1 MLIPACGGEQIANVM
16 ASDCYKDA
24 ETMKLTQLLTV
35 SVVLTLLATPLAK
48 PLSAYEAQ
56 RRPSAASDTNQAIG
70 SAAKPKSSAKS
81 DEKESAAKESDQE
94 DTAEKQTI
102 QFAEIKLSGLMPEG
116 PSLPGLFGEVT
127 DSLNKIEERLEKAID
142 DDGIQGIVLKIDNPV
157 VGLGTINE
165 LHHAIQK
172 VRKAGKKVHAQLE
185 TAMLSD
191 YLIATACDEISMPE
205 SGMLLITGLRAE
217 VGFYKNLL
225 DMLDIEADI
234 LRVGKYKSAAE
245 PYTRTEMSPE
255 FREELEEIL
264 DDQYGYIVRTIA
276 KSRGLTEEQVK
287 NAIDSGPHTAPAA
300 AKAGLIDHV
309 RYPGE
314 LKAAVLKEKQNAE
327 FELVQKY
334 GKKKVDTDFEGF
346 TGMMKL
352 INLMMGVE
360 PGTKKSKQPQ
370 VAIIY
375 ATGAI
380 MGGRGTSGPFGEDV
394 IGAESMV
401 GTIRKANENDR
412 VKAIVLRVNSPGG
425 SAIASDLIWKALEE
439 VDKPFVVSMG
449 DVAGSGGYYI
459 SMGADYIFVEPGTI
473 TGSIGVVGGKL
484 ALQGLFNKLGIT
496 TSVVSRGKNSG
507 ALSATVP
514 FSDSERE
521 AMQKMMNE
529 IYEVFTRKAAAGRD
543 MELDKLKE
551 LAGGRIYCG
560 ERAVKLG
567 LVDEVGTL
575 DQAIAKAAEL
585 AELDVDDI
593 EELLLP
599 KPTSPFEQLF
609 GPIDAESRVQ
619 AATGLEAY
627 APQELLQTLR
637 QAMMIERLSAN
648 DPRLLLM
655 PFELQIK

>member
-1 MLIPACGGEQIANVM
+1 
-16 ASDCYKDA
+16 
-24 ETMKLTQLLTV
+24 MKLAHLLIIPVT
-35 SVVLTLLATPLAK
+35 LALLASPLTAEE
-48 PLSAYEAQ
+48 SQ
-56 RRPSAASDTNQAIG
+56 RRPGGANAAQESG
-70 SAAKPKSSAKS
+70 SAAAKAKAASSSK
-81 DEKESAAKESDQE
+81 EKEE
-94 DTAEKQTI
+94 DKASEDEPAEKQSI

-127 DSLNKIEERLEKAID
+127 ESLNKIEERLEKATSD
-142 DDGIQGIVLKIDNPV
+142 NGIQGVVLKIDNPIV
-157 VGLGTINE
+157 KLGTIHE
-165 LHHAIQK
+165 IRHAIAK
-172 VRKAGKKVHAQLE
+172 VRKAGKKVYAQLE

-191 YLIATACDEISMPE
+191 LLIASACDEISMPE

-225 DMLDIEADI
+225 DKLDIEADI
-234 LRVGKYKSAAE
+234 LRVGKFKSAAE

-255 FREELEEIL
+255 FRQELEELL
-264 DDQYGYIVRTIA
+264 DDQYGYIVKTLA
-276 KSRGLTEEQVK
+276 ESRGLTEQQVTD
-287 NAIDSGPHTAPAA
+287 AIDSGPHSAETAV
-300 AKAGLIDHV
+300 KVGLIDAV
-309 RYPGE
+309 RYPTDLE
-314 LKAAVLKEKQNAE
+314 QAVLEDKDNAE

-352 INLMMGVE
+352 MNLMMGVE
-360 PGTKKSKQPQ
+360 PGTKKSRKPQ
-370 VAIIY
+370 VAVIY

-380 MGGRGTSGPFGEDV
+380 MPGRGTSGPFGEDV

-401 GTIRKANENDR
+401 DTIRKANENDR

-425 SAIASDLIWKALEE
+425 SALASDLIWKALEE

-484 ALQGLFNKLGIT
+484 AFEGLFNKLGIT

-514 FSDSERE
+514 FSESERK

-529 IYEVFTRKAAAGRD
+529 VYEIFTRKAAEGRD
-543 MELDKLKE
+543 MELAKLKE
-551 LAGGRIYCG
+551 LAGGRIYSG
-560 ERAVKLG
+560 ERAVEIG

-575 DQAIAKAAEL
+575 EKAIAKAAEL
-585 AELDVDDI
+585 ADLEVDDV

-609 GPIDAESRVQ
+609 GPIDAQTRLQ
-619 AATGLEAY
+619 AQTGLEAY
-627 APQELLQTLR
+627 VPQELLQTVR
-637 QAMMIERLSAN
+637 QALLIERLTGT
-648 DPRLLLM
+648 DPRLLLI
-655 PFELQIK
+655 PYQLEIK

>member
-1 MLIPACGGEQIANVM
+1 
-16 ASDCYKDA
+16 
-24 ETMKLTQLLTV
+24 MKLAHLLIIPVT
-35 SVVLTLLATPLAK
+35 LALLASPLTAEE
-48 PLSAYEAQ
+48 SQ
-56 RRPSAASDTNQAIG
+56 RRPGGANAAQESG
-70 SAAKPKSSAKS
+70 SAAAKAKTASSSK
-81 DEKESAAKESDQE
+81 EKEEDKASEESE
-94 DTAEKQTI
+94 PAEKQSI

-127 DSLNKIEERLEKAID
+127 ESLNKIEERLEKATN
-142 DDGIQGIVLKIDNPV
+142 DDGIQGVVLKIDNPIV
-157 VGLGTINE
+157 KLGSIHE
-165 LHHAIQK
+165 IRHAIAK

-191 YLIATACDEISMPE
+191 LLIASACDEITMPE

-225 DMLDIEADI
+225 DKLEIEADI
-234 LRVGKYKSAAE
+234 LRVGKFKSAAE

-255 FREELEEIL
+255 FRQELEELL
-264 DDQYGYIVRTIA
+264 DDQYGYIVKTLA
-276 KSRGLTEEQVK
+276 ESRGLTEQQVTD
-287 NAIDSGPHTAPAA
+287 AIDSGPHSAETAV
-300 AKAGLIDHV
+300 KVGLIDAV
-309 RYPGE
+309 RYPTDLE
-314 LKAAVLKEKQNAE
+314 QAVLEGKDNAE

-352 INLMMGVE
+352 MNLMMGVE
-360 PGTKKSKQPQ
+360 PGTKKSRKPQ
-370 VAIIY
+370 VAVIY

-380 MGGRGTSGPFGEDV
+380 MPGRGTSGPFGEDV

-401 GTIRKANENDR
+401 DTIRKANENDR

-425 SAIASDLIWKALEE
+425 SALASDLIWKALEE

-484 ALQGLFNKLGIT
+484 AFEGLFNKLGIT

-514 FSDSERE
+514 FSESERK

-529 IYEVFTRKAAAGRD
+529 VYEIFTRKAAEGRD
-543 MELDKLKE
+543 MELARLKE
-551 LAGGRIYCG
+551 LAGGRIYSG
-560 ERAVKLG
+560 ERAVEIG

-575 DQAIAKAAEL
+575 EKAIAKAAEL
-585 AELDVDDI
+585 ADLEVNDV
-593 EELLLP
+593 EKLLLP

-609 GPIDAESRVQ
+609 GPIDAQTRLQ
-619 AATGLEAY
+619 TQTGLEAY
-627 APQELLQTLR
+627 VPQELLQTVK
-637 QAMMIERLSAN
+637 QALLIERLTGT
-648 DPRLLLM
+648 DPRLLLI
-655 PFELQIK
+655 PYQLEIK